1 MNETSGTVAADWSG
15 SYDGTYVGIVTNNVS
30 SVRPPS
36 YLGYDA
42 TNTGYQFSG
51 GRAYVETPALG
62 FSNNTF
68 AIAFW
73 ANPVSPQADGVPFMF
88 TGGSTSG
95 GFGVN
100 LDGGPALRCHYADN
114 GPSGW
119 WQSSGLEVSWD
130 MWNYIVVVIEPNQA
144 TFYLDKGDG
153 SGLQSSVVAGA
164 HVPIPFNLPCY
175 ISREGRDMRYFKGP
189 MDEVAVFDHA
199 LSASEV
205 LSLHAIAI
213 SGPQPPAI
221 VKQPVPT
228 TRYVGS
234 TATFSV
240 EATGFPPLTYQ
251 WKANGSPIADATGSS
266 LTLSNVQLAQSGIG
280 YSVTVS
286 SSSGSVNSTAAALTV
301 LGLPAGYAGALL
313 GFGPVAYWQLNEQAG
328 GATAYDY
335 VGGFNGAYQGGL
347 VAGVPGPQ
355 SPAFPGFSASNTADQ
370 FDGTSASILTSP
382 AMGLN
387 TNAVTITCWVKR
399 NGAQIDFAGLV
410 FTRGGTVHGLDMS
423 ASGELRYHWNDTQ
436 YGWSSGLITPDG
448 QWAFVALVVEPTKAT
463 MYMDTGAGLVSAV
476 NNVTHANA
484 SFGQV
489 RLGIDPT
496 TRFFKG
502 ELDEAAVFGRALSL
516 NEVSTLAATAIY
528 GSTTRPFFSRQP
540 VSQTVIVGN
549 TAAFSASVS
558 GSVPISYQW
567 MKGASPVPGATA
579 ATLVISNAYFTD
591 AGSYSVQ
598 AVNAVGTTNSTS
610 ATLTVMPPPSY
621 ANATNGLVLH
631 LKFDGNMN
639 DSSGLNHNGSSWSP
653 PTFVAGQLGQAAQ
666 CATVAGSSYSFVQVF
681 DAATYQ
687 PWPDLQF
694 SSNVNFSVAY
704 WAKFTGSPGDL
715 PFLAT
720 ANNSYGGQGLT
731 FAPGYN
737 TGTWSYYLGAVSGT
751 GSSLATGY
759 GTQSIN
765 NGQWHLLV
773 HTFDRIGNAVTYL
786 DGVQTDSRSMIGV
799 GDLDTANL
807 LTIGQDPTTSYAE
820 TATLQIDDVGIWRRA
835 LSAYE
840 AEGIYQAAQSGG
852 SFDTTVPVTLY
863 INHVGGNVDVIWQ
876 AGTLLQAT
884 TVNGPYTPVPGAV
897 APFYRTLPTGS
908 AVFYRVRN

>member
-1 MNETSGTVAADWSG
+1 
-15 SYDGTYVGIVTNNVS
+15 
-30 SVRPPS
+30 
-36 YLGYDA
+36 
-42 TNTGYQFSG
+42 
-51 GRAYVETPALG
+51 
-62 FSNNTF
+62 
-68 AIAFW
+68 
-73 ANPVSPQADGVPFMF
+73 
-88 TGGSTSG
+88 
-95 GFGVN
+95 
-100 LDGGPALRCHYADN
+100 
-114 GPSGW
+114 
-119 WQSSGLEVSWD
+119 
-130 MWNYIVVVIEPNQA
+130 
-144 TFYLDKGDG
+144 
-153 SGLQSSVVAGA
+153 
-164 HVPIPFNLPCY
+164 
-175 ISREGRDMRYFKGP
+175 
-189 MDEVAVFDHA
+189 
-199 LSASEV
+199 
-205 LSLHAIAI
+205 
-213 SGPQPPAI
+213 
-221 VKQPVPT
+221 
-228 TRYVGS
+228 
-234 TATFSV
+234 
-240 EATGFPPLTYQ
+240 
-251 WKANGSPIADATGSS
+251 
-266 LTLSNVQLAQSGIG
+266 
-280 YSVTVS
+280 
-286 SSSGSVNSTAAALTV
+286 
-301 LGLPAGYAGALL
+301 
-313 GFGPVAYWQLNEQAG
+313 
-328 GATAYDY
+328 
-335 VGGFNGAYQGGL
+335 
-347 VAGVPGPQ
+347 
-355 SPAFPGFSASNTADQ
+355 
-370 FDGTSASILTSP
+370 
-382 AMGLN
+382 
-387 TNAVTITCWVKR
+387 
-399 NGAQIDFAGLV
+399 
-410 FTRGGTVHGLDMS
+410 
-423 ASGELRYHWNDTQ
+423 
-436 YGWSSGLITPDG
+436 
-448 QWAFVALVVEPTKAT
+448 
-463 MYMDTGAGLVSAV
+463 
-476 NNVTHANA
+476 
-484 SFGQV
+484 
-489 RLGIDPT
+489 
-496 TRFFKG
+496 
-502 ELDEAAVFGRALSL
+502 L

-720 ANNSYGGQGLT
+720 ANNSSGGQGLT